1 MRSQKLR
8 NLDLNLLVV
17 LDVLLEEQH
26 VSRAAERLAMS
37 QPAVSRALSRLRTML
52 GDPLLVRTS
61 AGFVLSSRAQ
71 LVRQELDVA
80 LRDIERVIEPPEFD
94 PATDDSLIRI
104 TGLDME
110 IGLYIPQLIKR
121 IRREAPHMRFE
132 IVRQENDSF
141 PMLEN
146 DEVHFSLSGLA
157 PLSAQHSLHRRQID
171 EMDVVCLMAETH
183 PLATQEWSMEAYA
196 AQPHGLVSITGH
208 GPGSMEHVLAQ
219 HKLTRTVALRL
230 AGFTSVA
237 DFLEDSELVFTLPA
251 RIAEKI
257 AVGRKLCIR
266 RLPAPLV
273 AERVKFFIYWHQ
285 RYHYDPRIKWI
296 REHFH
301 HVAT

>member
-37 QPAVSRALSRLRTML
+37 QPAVSRALGRLREML

-61 AGFVLSSRAQ
+61 QGFALSARAE
-71 LVRQELDVA
+71 LVRQELDTA
-80 LRDIERVIEPPEFD
+80 LRDIERVIEPPEFN
-94 PATDDSLIRI
+94 PAIDDSVIRI

-110 IGLYIPQLIKR
+110 IGLYVPKLIRR

-146 DEVHFSLSGLA
+146 DIVHFSLSGLA
-157 PLSAQHSLHRRQID
+157 PMSAQHSLHRRPID
-171 EMDVVCLMAETH
+171 DMEVVCLMAESH
-183 PLATQEWSMEAYA
+183 PLAQQPMTAEDYA
-196 AQPHGLVSITGH
+196 AAPHGLVSITGH
-208 GPGSMEHVLAQ
+208 GPGSMEQVLAG
-219 HKLTRTVALRL
+219 HGLKRTVALRL

-237 DFLEDSELVFTLPA
+237 DFLEDSRLIFTLPA

-257 AVGRKLCIR
+257 AAGRALCIR
-266 RLPAPLV
+266 KLPAPLT
-273 AERVKFFIYWHQ
+273 AERVSFYMYWHD
-285 RYHYDPRIKWI
+285 RYHRDPKIKWI
-296 REHFH
+296 REHFK